1 MKDPDIVDSLEQ
13 LRDVIPAPNA
23 ATQKKVSSVLDT
35 HAKQFISASP
45 LVFVSTVDLHFNMTV
60 SPKGDLPGFVR
71 VVNSSTLLIP
81 ERPGN
86 RLTYGFQN
94 LIETGTIGLIF
105 LIPGVKETLR
115 VNGTAVI
122 ARDPALLKEF
132 MSNDKA
138 ALLCT
143 RVTIKECYF
152 HCAKA
157 LIRSKLWQPEA
168 WNDAPS
174 KDLAVKQWASSF
186 GVAEAAIRDKLEED
200 YRCNL

>member
-1 MKDPDIVDSLEQ
+1 MQDVHIISSLAQ
-13 LRDVIPAPNA
+13 LREVIPAPNA
-23 ATQKKVSSVLDT
+23 ATQKKVSSLLDT
-35 HAKQFISASP
+35 HAQQFISASP
-45 LVFVSTVDLHFNMTV
+45 LVFVSTSDRHCNMTV
-60 SPKGDLPGFVR
+60 SPKGDAPGFVR
-71 VVNSSTLLIP
+71 VEDPSTLLIP

-94 LIETGTIGLIF
+94 LIETRTIGLIF

-115 VNGTAVI
+115 VNGTAI
-122 ARDPALLKEF
+122 ITRDPALLKEF
-132 MSNDKA
+132 MSNGKA

-143 RVTIKECYF
+143 RVTINECYF

-168 WNDAPS
+168 WDVASS

-186 GVAEAAIRDKLEED
+186 GVAESSITDKLEED

>member
-1 MKDPDIVDSLEQ
+1 MQDTHIVSSVEQ
-13 LRDVIPAPNA
+13 LREVIPAPNA

-35 HAKQFISASP
+35 YAQQFISASP
-45 LVFVSTVDLHFNMTV
+45 LVFMSTSDRQFNMTV
-60 SPKGDLPGFVR
+60 SPKGDMPGFVR
-71 VVNSSTLLIP
+71 VENLSTLLIP

-122 ARDPALLKEF
+122 TRDPALLKEF
-132 MSNDKA
+132 MSNGKA

-143 RVTIKECYF
+143 RVTVKESYF

-157 LIRSKLWQPEA
+157 LIRSKLWQSEA
-168 WNDAPS
+168 WNGVPS

-186 GVAEAAIRDKLEED
+186 GVAEAAIQDKLDED